1 MFANITV
8 VEAVSAILA
17 VVAGLVA
24 FIKGCE
30 YLIQKSGKVFSKAV
44 EENLKPVNERIDTLI
59 KEVRSV
65 EDQAYNADLN
75 SCKNFLVRFLA
86 DIEQDQPVDEV
97 ERMRFWETYH
107 RYTVELGQNSYI
119 KEKVANLKAQS
130 KL

>member
-8 VEAVSAILA
+8 VEAVGAILA
-17 VVAGLVA
+17 IVAGLVA

-30 YLIQKSGKVFSKAV
+30 YLIQKSSKAFGKMV
-44 EENLKPVNERIDTLI
+44 EVNLKPVNDRIDTLI

-119 KEKVANLKAQS
+119 KEKVANLKAQG